1 MVDKTTTNESGQR
14 EPDALG
20 DATAVVCFFFF
31 LRRFVRRNEESLTRI
46 LRPPSAYIINL
57 LFNVAVQVNLAE
69 S

>member
-20 DATAVVCFFFF
+20 DATAVFCFLF
-31 LRRFVRRNEESLTRI
+31 LRRFVRRKEESLTRI

-57 LFNVAVQVNLAE
+57 LLNVAVQVNLAE